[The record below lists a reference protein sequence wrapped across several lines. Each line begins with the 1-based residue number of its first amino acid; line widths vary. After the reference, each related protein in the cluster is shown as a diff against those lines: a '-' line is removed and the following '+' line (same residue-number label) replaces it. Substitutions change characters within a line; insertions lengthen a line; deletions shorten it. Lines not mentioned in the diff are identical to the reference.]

1 MKIHHLRNATFVIET
16 EGKYIL
22 IDPMLG
28 RKGSLS
34 PFTLFRFKPL
44 KNPLVDLPV
53 NSNAILEKVTH
64 CLITHLHPDHL
75 DKEAEHFLKE
85 KNVPVICSVKD
96 KRHLEKRGLSILKT
110 VDYWKDE
117 DILDLKI
124 TGVPARH
131 GYGFI
136 AKPMGNVMGF
146 YLEFAQSQSVYI
158 SADTIYTEH
167 IDKVFKELKPDLSVL
182 ACGGAQLDFGK
193 PLLMNMQDII
203 QFIKNAPGKVL
214 ANHMEAL
221 NHCPITRAQLKDE
234 LVKYSLTEKVFI
246 PEDGQSIIF

>member
-85 KNVPVICSVKD
+85 KSVPVICSVKD
-96 KRHLEKRGLSILKT
+96 KRQLEKRGLSILKT

-136 AKPMGNVMGF
+136 ANPMGIVMGF

>member
-16 EGKYIL
+16 EGKFIL
-22 IDPMLG
+22 TDPMLG
-28 RKGSLS
+28 KKGSIS
-34 PFTLFRFKPL
+34 PFTLFRFRPQ
-44 KNPLVDLPV
+44 KNPLVDLPA
-53 NSNAILEKVTH
+53 NSNTILKKITH

-75 DKEAEHFLKE
+75 DKEAESFLKE
-85 KNVPVICSVKD
+85 KSIPVICSIKD
-96 KRHLEKRGLSILKT
+96 RKHLQKRGLSILKA
-110 VDYWKDE
+110 VDYWKAE
-117 DILDLKI
+117 YISGLKI
-124 TGVPARH
+124 TGIPARH

-136 AKPMGNVMGF
+136 ANPMGNVMGF
-146 YLEFAQSQSVYI
+146 YLEFTQSQSVYI
-158 SADTIYTEH
+158 AADTIYTEH
-167 IDKVFKELKPDLSVL
+167 VDKVLKELNPGLAVL

-234 LVKYSLTEKVFI
+234 LIKNSFTEKVCI
-246 PEDGQSIIF
+246 PEDGESIIF